1 MQTLAPPLSAPQSSR
16 KDAAR
21 AQAEQKLVGL
31 MKGIAQGNQDALASF
46 YDQTQRLVF
55 GLALRI
61 LNDRGIAEEVTTDVY
76 MQVWRL
82 PLFESYRK
90 QLASKISDLKNV
102 SSGGLGGAIIA
113 ALYLDEFVGVT
124 PLATAAGSSVV
135 TPPPPVKKPI
145 WIHLDHM
152 AYNQVNSFA
161 GAQAAAVHTDDSAKG
176 VLHVHAHML
185 HTQASKPGR
194 PEGGEA
200 QGMRA
205 LFALLVERYG
215 KPAHYPL

>member
-1 MQTLAPPLSAPQSSR
+1 MTTCSTR
-16 KDAAR
+16 TAR
-21 AQAEQKLVGL
+21 
-31 MKGIAQGNQDALASF
+31 
-46 YDQTQRLVF
+46 
-55 GLALRI
+55 
-61 LNDRGIAEEVTTDVY
+61 DRPGDL
-76 MQVWRL
+76 QVWRL

-113 ALYLDEFVGVT
+113 ALYLDEFVGVA
-124 PLATAAGSSVV
+124 PPSAAATSSAGSPTASPTVADK
-135 TPPPPVKKPI
+135 PPFKKPV

-152 AYNQVNSFA
+152 AYNQVS
-161 GAQAAAVHTDDSAKG
+161 GVCCTSSLTAVMVCSA
-176 VLHVHAHML
+176 VLLLTAPGPTHAHS
-185 HTQASKPGR
+185 QASKPGR

-205 LFALLVERYG
+205 LFALLAERYG